1 MNENLFF
8 TLILK
13 VVVSVVGR
21 LFSLE
26 SLIVFI
32 NDDITDVGL
41 IKKNWLISPFLSF
54 FLFLCYPSWKL
65 TSYFKDF
72 FLGINFSTK
81 VVK

>member
-13 VVVSVVGR
+13 VVGSLVGR

-26 SLIVFI
+26 SIIVFI

-41 IKKNWLISPFLSF
+41 IKKIDSFLHFYLSF
-54 FLFLCYPSWKL
+54 S
-65 TSYFKDF
+65 
-72 FLGINFSTK
+72 FSVIHHGSLLVILKTFS
-81 VVK
+81 

>member
-13 VVVSVVGR
+13 VIVSVVGR

-26 SLIVFI
+26 SIIVFI

-41 IKKNWLISPFLSF
+41 IKKIGSFRHFYLSF
-54 FLFLCYPSWKL
+54 SFSVIH
-65 TSYFKDF
+65 
-72 FLGINFSTK
+72 LGSLLVILKTFS
-81 VVK
+81 

>member
-41 IKKNWLISPFLSF
+41 IKKIGSFRHFYLSF
-54 FLFLCYPSWKL
+54 SVIPHGSLLVILK
-65 TSYFKDF
+65 T
-72 FLGINFSTK
+72 FS
-81 VVK
+81 

>member
-13 VVVSVVGR
+13 VVVR

-41 IKKNWLISPFLSF
+41 IKKIGSFRHFYLSF
-54 FLFLCYPSWKL
+54 S
-65 TSYFKDF
+65 
-72 FLGINFSTK
+72 FSVIPHGSLLVILKTFS
-81 VVK
+81 